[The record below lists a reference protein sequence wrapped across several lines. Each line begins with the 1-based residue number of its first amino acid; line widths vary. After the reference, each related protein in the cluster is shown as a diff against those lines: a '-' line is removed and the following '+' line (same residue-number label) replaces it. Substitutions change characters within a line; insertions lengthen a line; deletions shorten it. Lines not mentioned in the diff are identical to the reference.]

1 MGRVLEV
8 ISGRATNPAA
18 LTAATANTGDTFS
31 VRDFPPESTALITQV
46 WAQEATLGIVRI
58 RSPRMHDA
66 AQALRLRVPATARPL
81 LPYGS
86 RQRLYPTDPLT
97 VEIQGG
103 GAETDVVAFL
113 AYYTDLG
120 GGNARL
126 ATPEEV
132 MPRIVD
138 YVGLEQ
144 VLTTGAT
151 VGDYGASQSIT
162 ADQDILK
169 ADTDYALLGYL
180 TDVAVGVVGIRGP
193 DTSNYRVGGP
203 GPLFPEITAEWFVRL
218 STALGL
224 PCIPVI
230 NSNNR
235 GATLVD
241 LVHTAATVAVNVT
254 LLLAQLS

>member
-8 ISGRATNPAA
+8 VSGRATNPAA
-18 LTAATANTGDTFS
+18 LTALTANEGDTFTI
-31 VRDFPPESTALITQV
+31 RDFPPESPAFLTQV

-66 AQALRLRVPATARPL
+66 AQAIRLRVPATVRPL

-97 VEIQGG
+97 FEIQGG
-103 GAETDVVAFL
+103 GAETDLAAFL
-113 AYYTDLG
+113 AYYVDLG

-126 ATPEEV
+126 ATADEV

-138 YVGLEQ
+138 YVGVEQ
-144 VLTTGAT
+144 ALTSSATTGQ
-151 VGDYGASQSIT
+151 YGGSQAIT
-162 ADQDILK
+162 ADFDILK

-203 GPLFPEITAEWFVRL
+203 GPLFPEITSDWFVEL
-218 STALGL
+218 SRELGL
-224 PCIPVI
+224 PCIPII

-241 LVHTAATVAVNVT
+241 LAHIGVSVAVNVT
-254 LLLAQLS
+254 LEMAQLA